1 MQEGEKRLAIVA
13 VRSVANIPAF
23 NIQFGAIWHAWGWNP
38 RVNAALLALLAVWIA
53 SATVLSIQVS
63 DELSWPLRER
73 AFALSRDPWPDSSEL
88 RRCSDV

>member
-13 VRSVANIPAF
+13 VLSVANIPAF

-63 DELSWPLRER
+63 GDLSKPFREQ
-73 AFALSRDPWPDSSEL
+73 ANVPSRSPWRDSCEL
-88 RRCSDV
+88 RRGSDV